1 MNKLIRRKLIG
12 FTLIELLVV
21 IAIISILATILV
33 PAVQNGLVQ
42 AKLAS
47 VMSNGRN
54 IYLAIASR
62 DMEDVLSTE
71 RAWPASTGKGSD
83 PEEEYA
89 DSTAYFEWMVTNGLL
104 NVDFSFFAAP
114 GVSAE
119 LSTNVADF
127 AAENNAWAI
136 TADVGTST
144 KDTTPV
150 LMTRNIGDGSGGD
163 LTKLPDP
170 ETDSANLN
178 SDVEPFG
185 DKGGVV
191 VRKGGAANKLKKN
204 FDGERFNSSGEDNLI
219 LYPE

>member
-1 MNKLIRRKLIG
+1 MNKLIRRKLTG

-54 IYLAIASR
+54 IYLAIAAR

-71 RAWPASTGKGSD
+71 RAWPASTGGGSV

-89 DSTAYFEWMVTNGLL
+89 DSTTYFEWMVTNGLL

-114 GVSAE
+114 GVSAA

-127 AAENNAWAI
+127 AAENNAWVI

-150 LMTRNIGDGSGGD
+150 LFTRNLGDGSGGN

-170 ETDSANLN
+170 DGKSANL
-178 SDVEPFG
+178 SADVEPFG
-185 DKGGVV
+185 DKGAVV
-191 VRKGGAANKLKKN
+191 IRKGGAANKVKKN
-204 FDGERFNSSGEDNLI
+204 FDGKTFNSGGEDNPV